1 MANDFECVFIQFQRL
16 LQQNTRSLRHSA
28 SNGNNLLEYETF
40 DFSKNCDFFD
50 IREECAI
57 MALWDEKKKH
67 IRGSFFLLNM
77 RLSITKIESPA
88 LKSTQRKS
96 T

>member
-1 MANDFECVFIQFQRL
+1 MQNPIGTALKTKSFKCSFVANDFECVFIQFQRL

-40 DFSKNCDFFD
+40 DFSKKCDFFD

-57 MALWDEKKKH
+57 MALWDEKKNTYAAV
-67 IRGSFFLLNM
+67 FF
-77 RLSITKIESPA
+77 S
-88 LKSTQRKS
+88 
-96 T
+96 